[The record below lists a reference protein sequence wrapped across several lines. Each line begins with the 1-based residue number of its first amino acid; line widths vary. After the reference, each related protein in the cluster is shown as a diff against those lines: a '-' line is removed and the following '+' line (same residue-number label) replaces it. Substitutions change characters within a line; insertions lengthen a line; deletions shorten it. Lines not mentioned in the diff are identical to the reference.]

1 MQVWLLYI
9 FCCIF
14 SLSLTT
20 LLMLVRN
27 VLLLLVVA
35 RMDKLKRCRSHS
47 EKLLLSM
54 RRKDMSD
61 SLDRGKKGKKKRK
74 KNPPH
79 LLDIGSP
86 QLISDLGD
94 STSYRE
100 EPIHIEFSAKEPS
113 SADRRFADV
122 IRREEA
128 VA

>member
-1 MQVWLLYI
+1 
-9 FCCIF
+9 
-14 SLSLTT
+14 
-20 LLMLVRN
+20 
-27 VLLLLVVA
+27 
-35 RMDKLKRCRSHS
+35 
-47 EKLLLSM
+47 
-54 RRKDMSD
+54 MSN

-86 QLISDLGD
+86 QLITDLGD